1 MTTQSGNEDMVQIE
15 RFKGMRRAYGL
26 AAGAS
31 LAFLMVIFSELDT
44 PIFAVDDAVV
54 ALTGGI
60 AVLVILFLKRN
71 DLSLPS
77 LKWQSNLFFI
87 LLLIGYLVVLAW
99 IPIELGDPDA
109 VGDDFS
115 SIIFLAVIVA
125 NRLL

>member
-31 LAFLMVIFSELDT
+31 LAFLMVILAEMDN
-44 PIFAVDDAVV
+44 PVFAVDDAVV
-54 ALTGGI
+54 GLMGI

-99 IPIELGDPDA
+99 VPIELGDPDA

-115 SIIFLAVIVA
+115 SIFFIAVIVA